1 MSIKTCW
8 QEKEILA
15 KIEELEMLIEL
26 VNREISKQLK
36 RKSIELNIE
45 VTQDLK
51 EKCSSYLAANEKAYS
66 CKVCLKAFSDGRQ
79 LGGHVSRA
87 HKTN

>member
-1 MSIKTCW
+1 MSTKTCW

-15 KIEELEMLIEL
+15 KIEVLESLIEL
-26 VNREISKQLK
+26 VNKEISRQLK

-51 EKCSSYLAANEKAYS
+51 EKCSSFLAANEKAYS
-66 CKVCLKAFSDGRQ
+66 CKICLKAFSDGRQ